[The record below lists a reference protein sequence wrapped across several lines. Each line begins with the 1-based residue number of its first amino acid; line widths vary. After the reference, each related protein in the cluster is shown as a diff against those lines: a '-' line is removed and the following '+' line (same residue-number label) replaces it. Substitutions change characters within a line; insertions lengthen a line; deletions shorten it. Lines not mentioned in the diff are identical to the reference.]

1 METTRL
7 MESNSQAQP
16 PWLPPVPP
24 PLHAPAPA
32 PSPPPPCAP
41 PLPAT
46 PTGGTHP
53 GASAESAEEEA
64 TRLCEALLDRY
75 V

>member
-1 METTRL
+1 METISL

-16 PWLPPVPP
+16 PSLPPVPP
-24 PLHAPAPA
+24 PLHAPAPPA
-32 PSPPPPCAP
+32 PPCAP